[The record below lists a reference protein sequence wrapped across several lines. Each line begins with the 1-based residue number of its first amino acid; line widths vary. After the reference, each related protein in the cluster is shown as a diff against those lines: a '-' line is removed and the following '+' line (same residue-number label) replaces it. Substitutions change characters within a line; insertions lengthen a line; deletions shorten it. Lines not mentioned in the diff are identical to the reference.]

1 MEAFFVKIG
10 ALFSAIPFSLATW
23 FVLATLWF
31 FIMLFARAS
40 RHPTSLVN
48 WEHLLLD
55 STTNRASV
63 YKVSFIV
70 GVIVST
76 WIIITFADGGK
87 LTFDIFGVYLA
98 FLLGGAGLNSFSR
111 KTSAQ
116 QYDYETDRLSSVD
129 SRLMGTRLNQQDQFA
144 YMDKPSS
151 MYDDIPRPS

>member
-10 ALFSAIPFSLATW
+10 ALLSAIPFSLATW
-23 FVLATLWF
+23 FVLITLWF
-31 FIMLFARAS
+31 FIMLFAKAS
-40 RHPTSLVN
+40 KHPDSLVN

-87 LTFDIFGVYLA
+87 LTFDLFGVYLA
-98 FLLGGAGLNSFSR
+98 FLLGGAGLNTFSR
-111 KTSAQ
+111 KSTLQ
-116 QYDYETDRLSSVD
+116 MDNVDRLSAY
-129 SRLMGTRLNQQDQFA
+129 TNPYQQSNVA
-144 YMDKPSS
+144 YNPYNRQQQSDLA
-151 MYDDIPRPS
+151 YLDDTEGLPKA